1 MNGLEALDGI
11 KYCSEMLKDNHRI
24 GNRDSANQ
32 EIKEM
37 VDRLNYRIPII
48 EKELKALEI
57 IKKKQVNLRYFSVGD
72 LVLYNSLEHTIE
84 LTQEEFTL
92 LKEVLGNE

>member
-1 MNGLEALDGI
+1 MSKGLEALDYI
-11 KYCSEMLKDNHRI
+11 TNDDYVYNEEDYLYSKD
-24 GNRDSANQ
+24 
-32 EIKEM
+32 
-37 VDRLNYRIPII
+37 II
-48 EKELKALEI
+48 EKELQALEI

-84 LTQEEFTL
+84 LTKDEFTL